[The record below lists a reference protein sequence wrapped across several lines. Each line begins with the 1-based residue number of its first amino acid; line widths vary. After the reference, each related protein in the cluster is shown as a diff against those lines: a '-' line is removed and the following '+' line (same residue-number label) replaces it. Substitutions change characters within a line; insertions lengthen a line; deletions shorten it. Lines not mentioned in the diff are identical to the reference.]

1 MSVDFLKRTFGL
13 DGQVAVVF
21 GGNEADSTAL
31 AAGLAQAGATIVVA
45 GDDEAR
51 GYRCVYLL
59 RALGSP
65 SGFMP
70 VDLSCKR
77 SVADL
82 LDRVLGEH
90 GRVDLLLGIVDLD
103 ASRNAS
109 PDIAPSTAVVEAA
122 AEVFGKSMRRQDEG
136 GSMVFVGFGDAEQES
151 VGAFCAAVESAAR
164 QVGSTD
170 VRVHGVIAGKSGDR
184 SA

>member
-21 GGNEADSTAL
+21 GGNEADNTAL

-65 SGFMP
+65 SGFM
-70 VDLSCKR
+70 S
-77 SVADL
+77 
-82 LDRVLGEH
+82 
-90 GRVDLLLGIVDLD
+90 
-103 ASRNAS
+103 
-109 PDIAPSTAVVEAA
+109 
-122 AEVFGKSMRRQDEG
+122 
-136 GSMVFVGFGDAEQES
+136 
-151 VGAFCAAVESAAR
+151 
-164 QVGSTD
+164 
-170 VRVHGVIAGKSGDR
+170 
-184 SA
+184 